1 MDVQYYALFLSE
13 ESSLRLLDFLTEDA
27 PDELY
32 EAINNFADK
41 TTLHLHPCTLH
52 CTLLH
57 KSQYN
62 NNKNIY
68 RDIITLQKIIN
79 PNKLIPLFVDE
90 LGWSDKAIAFKCKG
104 DIINLNAICANK
116 IPHITAYTINNG
128 KPVDSNYITH
138 WIPITPITVF
148 AKLDCIL

>member
-1 MDVQYYALFLSE
+1 MDAQYYALFLSE
-13 ESSLRLLDFLTEDA
+13 NSSIRLLNYLINDS
-27 PDELY
+27 PDEMY
-32 EAINNFADK
+32 EAIGCNK
-41 TTLHLHPCTLH
+41 VTLYLHH

-68 RDIITLQKIIN
+68 RDIITLQKIIY

-104 DIINLNAICANK
+104 DIINLNTICANK
-116 IPHITAYTINNG
+116 IPHITAYTIKDG

-138 WIPITPITVF
+138 WVHITPITVF

>member
-32 EAINNFADK
+32 EAIGSNFTAK
-41 TTLHLHPCTLH
+41 TTLYLHH

-68 RDIITLQKIIN
+68 HDIITLQKIIK
-79 PNKLIPLFVDE
+79 PNKLIPLYVDE

-116 IPHITAYTINNG
+116 IPHITAYTINDG

-138 WIPITPITVF
+138 WVHINPITVF
-148 AKLDCIL
+148 AKLDYIL

>member
-1 MDVQYYALFLSE
+1 MDAQYYALFLSE
-13 ESSLRLLDFLTEDA
+13 KSSLRLLKFLDRDA
-27 PDELY
+27 PDEMY
-32 EAINNFADK
+32 EAIGYNK
-41 TTLHLHPCTLH
+41 TTLYLHH

-68 RDIITLQKIIN
+68 RDIITLQKIIH

-104 DIINLNAICANK
+104 YIINLNAICANK
-116 IPHITAYTINNG
+116 IPHITAYTINDG
-128 KPVDSNYITH
+128 KPVDSNHITH

-148 AKLDCIL
+148 AKLDYIL

>member
-1 MDVQYYALFLSE
+1 MDAQYYALFLSE
-13 ESSLRLLDFLTEDA
+13 KSSLRLLEFIAEDA
-27 PDELY
+27 PNEMYAAIGDNRATLY
-32 EAINNFADK
+32 
-41 TTLHLHPCTLH
+41 LRH

-68 RDIITLQKIIN
+68 RDIIMLQKIIY
-79 PNKLIPLFVDE
+79 PNKLIPLIVDE

-104 DIINLNAICANK
+104 DIINLNTICVNK
-116 IPHITAYTINNG
+116 IPHITAYTINDG
-128 KPVDSNYITH
+128 TPVDSNYITH

>member
-1 MDVQYYALFLSE
+1 MNVQYYALFLSE
-13 ESSLRLLDFLTEDA
+13 ESSLRLLDFLAKDA

-32 EAINNFADK
+32 ESIGIDINTK
-41 TTLHLHPCTLH
+41 TTLHLHH

-68 RDIITLQKIIN
+68 RDIITLQKIIR
-79 PNKLIPLFVDE
+79 PNKLISLFVDE

-116 IPHITAYTINNG
+116 IPHITAYTINDG

-138 WIPITPITVF
+138 WVHINPITVF
-148 AKLDCIL
+148 AKLDYIL